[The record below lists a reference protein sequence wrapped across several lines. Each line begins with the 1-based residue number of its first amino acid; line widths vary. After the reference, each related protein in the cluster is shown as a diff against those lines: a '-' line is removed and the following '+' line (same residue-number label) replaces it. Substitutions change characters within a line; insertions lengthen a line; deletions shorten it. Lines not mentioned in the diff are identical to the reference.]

1 MPLVDINL
9 VKGAW
14 TMEQKQEMIRVTT
27 DALVGIWGE
36 NVRPMTWVR
45 VLETE
50 DGQWG
55 IGGVPF
61 TVESANELRGWSN
74 P

>member
-14 TMEQKQEMIRVTT
+14 TMEQKQEMIRVAT
-27 DALVGIWGE
+27 DALCGVWGE
-36 NVRPMTWVR
+36 SVRPQTWVR
-45 VLETE
+45 ILEVE

-61 TVESANELRGWSN
+61 TVESVNELRGWSQ
-74 P
+74 